1 MYLLDTDT
9 YSNLLRGNR
18 FIERRFFQVPPG
30 SVYLCAITPEE
41 MLRGRLDAINQVRSK
56 GEEGL
61 PVTYDYLMDLV
72 RELNRVSILRYDD
85 DAIRLFRAFPASV
98 KRAGSQDC
106 RITAVAQANGFIVV
120 TSNTAHFD
128 KIGVAHEDWN
138 LPDGGLA

>member
-18 FIERRFFQVPPG
+18 LVERRFSQAPPG

-41 MLRGRLDAINQVRSK
+41 MLRGRLDAINQARAK
-56 GEEGL
+56 QEQHL

-85 DAIRLFRAFPASV
+85 DAVRIFRDLPASV

-106 RITAVAQANGFIVV
+106 RIAAVAQANGFLVV
-120 TSNTAHFD
+120 TSNAAHFA
-128 KIGVAHEDWN
+128 KIGVAHED
-138 LPDGGLA
+138 